1 MICEIKWN
9 CMLGKEGRDGKRKGK
24 GLLERVGR
32 EEEGLWERTPL
43 PVYSQA
49 GVVIV
54 QGRGECI

>member
-1 MICEIKWN
+1 
-9 CMLGKEGRDGKRKGK
+9 MLGKEGRDGKRKGK